1 MQPDRRRFI
10 RKTLHAALGAS
21 VYSAF
26 GNLQLVHAAA
36 AASAKAA
43 YAFNDYKALICIFL
57 YGGSDAF
64 NMVVPTD
71 SAHYAQYKAVRP
83 SLAIVQNQLLTLN
96 APASGRGSPGDGG
109 QYGLHPAMT
118 DLAALFN
125 QPQSPVAIIA
135 NVGSLVGPVTKAQVA
150 NNSAVLPPQLFS
162 HADQLAY
169 WQSSPP
175 SNAPATGWGG
185 RICDLLASV
194 NPAGLPMLTSLNA
207 EDAFI
212 RGENPNNYIMN
223 TDSAATLQL
232 PYDPAGPGMESAFL
246 ALQAAGTQANALER
260 TYAATMNHS
269 LATANIINGAINAAG
284 APNFATY
291 FPNATGYDVDTQL
304 LTIARLIWAANN
316 NVSGYTGQKRQVFFV
331 TSGGFDTHSAQLEAQ
346 PDLLGLLSRSLA
358 GFYRALHS
366 VGLDQK
372 ATAFTASD
380 FGRTLS
386 TNGNGTDHGWGSHHI
401 AIGGAVAG
409 GKFYGDDAAG
419 SGNAAMPS
427 LLLSDNNPNDA
438 GYGQIIPTTSIDQYS
453 ATLASWFGVAAS
465 DIPLLFPN
473 LANFTTKNLGFV

>member
-1 MQPDRRRFI
+1 MQTDRRRFI
-10 RKTLHAALGAS
+10 CKTLHAALGAS

-36 AASAKAA
+36 RAKAA

-57 YGGSDAF
+57 YGGNDSF

-71 SAHYAQYKAVRP
+71 TTLYTQYKTVRP
-83 SLAIVQNQLLTLN
+83 SLAVAQNQLLTLN
-96 APASGRGSPGDGG
+96 APASGKGSPGDGG

-125 QPQSPVAIIA
+125 QAQSPLAVVA
-135 NVGSLVGPVTKAQVA
+135 NVGSLVGPVTKAQVE
-150 NNSAVLPPQLFS
+150 NSSAALPPQLFS

-194 NPAGLPMLTSLNA
+194 NPAGLPMLTSVSG

-223 TDSAATLQL
+223 PDSASTLQL

-246 ALQAAGTQANALER
+246 ALHAAGTQANALER
-260 TYAATMNHS
+260 TYAGTMNHS
-269 LATANIINGAINAAG
+269 LATASIINAALNAQG
-284 APNFATY
+284 APDFSSY
-291 FPNATGYDVDTQL
+291 FPNPTGYDVDTQL
-304 LTIARLIWAANN
+304 MTVAKLIWAANN
-316 NVSGYTGQKRQVFFV
+316 NVAGYTGQKRQVFFV
-331 TSGGFDTHSAQLEAQ
+331 TTGGYDTHSGQLDAQ
-346 PDLLGLLSRSLA
+346 PALLGLLSKSLA
-358 GFYRALHS
+358 GFYKALHS
-366 VGLDQK
+366 AGLDQK

-386 TNGNGTDHGWGSHHI
+386 TNGNGTDHGWAGHHF

-409 GKFYGDDAAG
+409 GKFYGDDLNG

-427 LLLSDNNPNDA
+427 LLLSDSNPNDA

-453 ATLASWFGVAAS
+453 ATLANWFGVASS
-465 DIPLLFPN
+465 DIPTLFPN
-473 LANFTTKNLGFV
+473 LSNFSVRNLGFV

>member
-10 RKTLHAALGAS
+10 SRTLNAALGVSAF
-21 VYSAF
+21 SAF

-36 AASAKAA
+36 RAKAA

-57 YGGSDAF
+57 YGGNDSF

-71 SAHYAQYKAVRP
+71 NTHYGQYHTVRP
-83 SLAIVQNQLLTLN
+83 SLAVAQNQLLTLN
-96 APASGRGSPGDGG
+96 APASGKGSPGDGG

-125 QPQSPVAIIA
+125 QAQSPVAILA
-135 NVGSLVGPVTKAQVA
+135 NVGSLVGPVTKSQVE
-150 NNSAVLPPQLFS
+150 NSTAPLPPQLFS
-162 HADQLAY
+162 HADQLSY

-212 RGENPNNYIMN
+212 RGENPNNYIM
-223 TDSAATLQL
+223 SADNASTLQL
-232 PYDPAGPGMESAFL
+232 PYDPAGPGMESPFL

-260 TYAATMNHS
+260 TYAGTMNHS
-269 LATANIINGAINAAG
+269 LATANIINSALNAQG
-284 APNFATY
+284 APDFASY
-291 FPNATGYDVDTQL
+291 FPNPTGYDVDTQL
-304 LTIARLIWAANN
+304 LTIAKLIWAANN
-316 NVSGYTGQKRQVFFV
+316 NVTGYTGQKRQVFFV
-331 TSGGFDTHSAQLEAQ
+331 TTGGFDTHSGQLEAQ
-346 PDLLGLLSRSLA
+346 PALLGLLSRSLS
-358 GFYRALHS
+358 GFYKALHS
-366 VGLDQK
+366 AGLDQK

-386 TNGNGTDHGWGSHHI
+386 TNGNGTDHGWGGHHF
-401 AIGGAVAG
+401 AVGGAVAG
-409 GKFYGDDAAG
+409 GKFYGDDTSG

-453 ATLASWFGVAAS
+453 ATLASWFGVGAS

-473 LANFTTKNLGFV
+473 LSNFSTRNLGFV